1 VAAQRMPAERSR
13 LVTTGPHGDSAL
25 ALVRTYAA

>member
-1 VAAQRMPAERSR
+1 MPAERSR
-13 LVTTGPHGDSAL
+13 LVTTGPQGATAL